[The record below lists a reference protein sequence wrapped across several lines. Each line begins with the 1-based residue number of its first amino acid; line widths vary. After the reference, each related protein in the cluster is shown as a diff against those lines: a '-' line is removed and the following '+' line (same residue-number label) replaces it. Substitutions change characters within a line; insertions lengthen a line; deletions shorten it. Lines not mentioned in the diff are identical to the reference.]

1 MTIPSRQATR
11 SPGFDDIVMARL
23 SEFWGRS
30 TSWERSLWSV
40 GTVAQLDELREAC
53 VAGISAKAQE
63 DFKNEIQRL
72 AKLDKGLGDNSA
84 RQLLREILKENLTV
98 NSVGRH
104 QLDLLVPRVRA
115 GYLARWASAVRATTP
130 PGAEAVARHVAA
142 HLLDIGYSAD
152 HLYRWLEYKTK
163 HQTPSPSLPDLLNDG
178 DTELGDKNP
187 QTYRVLV
194 PVITAPRMTDQVP
207 AAWRSAP
214 EVSVLVQSWG
224 GNTSGL
230 RQSGGF
236 LLEVSAL
243 DRFAAG
249 SAARDVIDRWNAR
262 VELAT
267 GDSLLTSP
275 KVWIEDEAKPVDF
288 PPRRRNLE
296 VRALQREYQLYAG
309 PMANPWAVRIDNAF
323 QLAQSA
329 VSGSPSAAI
338 AGAWA
343 SIESLLTVE
352 DEDEYLG
359 APRLA
364 AIVAC
369 SVPRAELTRLSYVH
383 EAYGKDQL
391 AGDLSGKSNLE
402 RSELIVAALTSSQAI
417 ATHGTGDEAAVLR
430 MRLLLAKPYE
440 VLARI
445 KEYLEGSIKRLYRQR
460 NLLLHAGLVTGN
472 ARIQT
477 LRSAP
482 VLVGAGLDR
491 IAHAWFVEE
500 MNPLEL
506 AALAQNG
513 LSLLKDPSSPS
524 LTRLLE
530 P

>member
-1 MTIPSRQATR
+1 MTIPSRQATG

-23 SEFWGRS
+23 FEFWGRN

-40 GTVAQLDELREAC
+40 GTVAQLDELSEAC
-53 VAGISAKAQE
+53 GAGISAEAQR
-63 DFKNEIQRL
+63 DFKNKIQRL
-72 AKLDKGLGDNSA
+72 AELDEGLGDNST
-84 RQLLREILKENLTV
+84 RQLLREILKENLTA
-98 NSVGRH
+98 NPVGRN
-104 QLDLLVPRVRA
+104 QFDLLVPRVRA
-115 GYLARWASAVRATTP
+115 GYLARWASAARATP
-130 PGAEAVARHVAA
+130 PPRAEVVARHVAA
-142 HLLDIGYSAD
+142 HLLDTGYSAD
-152 HLYRWLEYKTK
+152 HLYRWLAYKTK
-163 HQTPSPSLPDLLNDG
+163 YQAPSPSLPDLLDDA
-178 DTELGDKNP
+178 DTELGEKNP

-194 PVITAPRMTDQVP
+194 PVIAAPQMTDPEP
-207 AAWRSAP
+207 AAWRSAA
-214 EVSVLVQSWG
+214 EVSHLVQSWG

-230 RQSGGF
+230 RQNGGF
-236 LLEVSAL
+236 LLEVSEL
-243 DRFAAG
+243 DRFAAA
-249 SAARDVIDRWNAR
+249 SAAREVIDRWNAR

-267 GDSLLTSP
+267 GDSLLASP
-275 KVWIEDEAKPVDF
+275 KVWIEDEAQPVF
-288 PPRRRNLE
+288 PARPRNLE
-296 VRALQREYQLYAG
+296 VHALQREHQLYAD
-309 PMANPWAVRIDNAF
+309 PMPNQWAVRIDNAF

-352 DEDEYLG
+352 GEDKYLG

-383 EAYGKDQL
+383 QTYGKDQL
-391 AGDLSGKSNLE
+391 AEDLSGKSNLE
-402 RSELIVAALTSSQAI
+402 RSELIVAALTSGQAI

-430 MRLLLAKPYE
+430 MKLLLDKPYE

-445 KEYLEGSIKRLYRQR
+445 QEYLEGSIKRLYRQR
-460 NLLLHAGLVTGN
+460 NLLLHAGLVTGK
-472 ARIQT
+472 ARKQT
-477 LRSAP
+477 LRGAP

-500 MNPLEL
+500 IDPLTL

-513 LSLLKDPSSPS
+513 LSLLKDPSGPS